1 MAPEFLRAEQEAA
14 RVLEAAEAEIRALG
28 EPWNGYQ
35 VDVELIGSL
44 LFGLGVQRVPDLR
57 VGSRQYAG
65 FLDAEARLIA
75 VEEHHHPHRQRFSI
89 AHEIGHFVLHCAPGG
104 STALFTCTGTDM
116 EVARVPAAAPTSVAQ
131 HLRREAEANRF
142 AGALLMPER
151 PLRAMYRVVGGRI
164 DALVKHFN
172 VSHQAMQIRLEQLGL
187 PVRR

>member
-1 MAPEFLRAEQEAA
+1 MAPELRRAEQEAA
-14 RVLEAAEAEIRALG
+14 RVLQAAEAEIRALG
-28 EPWNGYQ
+28 EPWDGYQ
-35 VDVELIGSL
+35 IDVELVASL

-57 VGSRQYAG
+57 VGDREYAG

-75 VEEHHHPHRQRFSI
+75 VEAHHHPHRQRFSI
-89 AHEIGHFVLHCAPGG
+89 AHEIGHFVLHCAPGRSAG
-104 STALFTCTGTDM
+104 LFTCTGTDM
-116 EVARVPAAAPTSVAQ
+116 EVDRVPAAAPSRMAL
-131 HLRREAEANRF
+131 HLKQEAEANRF

-172 VSHQAMQIRLEQLGL
+172 VSPQAMQIRLEQLGL